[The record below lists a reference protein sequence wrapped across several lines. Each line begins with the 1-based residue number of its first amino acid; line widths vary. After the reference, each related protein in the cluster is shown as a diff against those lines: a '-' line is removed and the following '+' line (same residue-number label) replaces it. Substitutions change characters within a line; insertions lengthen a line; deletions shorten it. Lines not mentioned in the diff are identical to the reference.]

1 MLSGKSRVETPTAR
15 PTVNRKLYLW
25 VASPYFWRLLSLGLV
40 FGVWELMGQYG
51 PNMAIPPFSAT
62 VKGLFVM
69 IVNGT
74 LARAY
79 FDTLKPLTVGLL
91 LAATIGIGFGITMG
105 LSRTLEWFTLV
116 VFIAFQVAP
125 MAAVIP
131 LVTFIYGLGF
141 TAKMMAVFV
150 LSAPGITLNS
160 YQGVRNVNT
169 SLIQMSQAFLATR
182 RQQIVKV
189 IIPAASSMIIA
200 SLRMGL
206 GAAFVGIILAELLI
220 TPTGLG
226 DLITYYQCIGDY
238 ANMYATICSLI
249 IISAVSISLLK
260 GVENSYAGRRERKR
274 LKKQPRVN
282 EISGV
287 AEIGE

>member
-1 MLSGKSRVETPTAR
+1 MLLAKIRIKTPLSPGKG
-15 PTVNRKLYLW
+15 NRGGYGWLG
-25 VASPYFWRLLSLGLV
+25 SSYFWRLLSLGLV
-40 FGVWELMGQYG
+40 FAFWELMGQYG

-62 VKGLFVM
+62 VRGLFLMLVD
-69 IVNGT
+69 GT

-79 FDTLKPLTVGLL
+79 FDTLKPLTAGLF
-91 LAATIGIGFGITMG
+91 LAGIVGIGFGITMG
-105 LSRTLEWFTLV
+105 LSRTLEWFALV
-116 VFIAFQVAP
+116 VFIAFQIAP

-141 TAKMMAVFV
+141 TAKMMAVFI

-160 YQGVRNVNT
+160 YQGVRNVNV

-182 RQQIVKV
+182 RQQIIKV
-189 IIPAASSMIIA
+189 IIPAASNMIVA

-249 IISAVSISLLK
+249 IVSAASISLLK
-260 GVENSYAGRRERKR
+260 WVENSYAVGRDRKKSR
-274 LKKQPRVN
+274 KQDVN
-282 EISGV
+282 NL
-287 AEIGE
+287 AE